1 MNAEDSMDIQR
12 EKEEASLAGE
22 RALRSLYEARNA
34 LSSAGN
40 WGLLDIFTSGGGG
53 LFSTIMKH
61 SKLNTAQSALQR
73 ARYDL
78 DVFNRELKDVSETI
92 GNIEMSEFL
101 TFFDYMDSFIA
112 EIMVQKRIS
121 DMKGAVERAI
131 DQVERIL
138 RRLN

>member
-1 MNAEDSMDIQR
+1 MSIQT
-12 EKEEASLAGE
+12 EKEEAIEAGE

-40 WGLLDIFTSGGGG
+40 WGLLDIFVKGGGG

-61 SKLNTAQSALQR
+61 SKLNSAQSALQR

-78 DVFNRELKDVSETI
+78 DVFNRELKDVSESI
-92 GNIEMSEFL
+92 GNIEMSDFL

-121 DMKGAVERAI
+121 DMKDAVDRAI
-131 DQVERIL
+131 NQVEEIL

>member
-12 EKEEASLAGE
+12 EKEEARLAGE

-40 WGLLDIFTSGGGG
+40 WGLLDIFGGG
-53 LFSTIMKH
+53 LFSTVMKH

-121 DMKGAVERAI
+121 DTKGAVERAI

>member
-1 MNAEDSMDIQR
+1 MSIQT
-12 EKEEASLAGE
+12 EKEEAIEAGE

-40 WGLLDIFTSGGGG
+40 WGLLDIFAKGGGG
-53 LFSTIMKH
+53 FFSTIMKH
-61 SKLNTAQSALQR
+61 SKLNSAQSALQR

-78 DVFNRELKDVSETI
+78 DVFNRELKDVSESI
-92 GNIEMSEFL
+92 GNIEMSDFL

-121 DMKGAVERAI
+121 DMRNAVERTI
-131 DQVERIL
+131 NKVESIL